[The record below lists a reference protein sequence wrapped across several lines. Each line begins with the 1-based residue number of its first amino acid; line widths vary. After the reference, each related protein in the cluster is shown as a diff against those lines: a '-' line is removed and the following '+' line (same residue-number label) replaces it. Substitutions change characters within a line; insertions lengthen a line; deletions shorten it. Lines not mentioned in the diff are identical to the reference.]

1 MRARNQQNGSG
12 LLPTPI
18 WNRFQRCRALA
29 PPSEAEIAA
38 MVSDFLSQG
47 GAVNRVPNSLR
58 RADYGSAA
66 LSVGGGPRA
75 RSARLRRSDTRVI
88 HSYRTL
94 RELAS

>member
-38 MVSDFLSQG
+38 MVSDFLSRG
-47 GAVNRVPNSLR
+47 GTVNRVPTAYAVPTMAAPLSASAVAPVPEAPAC
-58 RADYGSAA
+58 AD
-66 LSVGGGPRA
+66 PRLGLPTA
-75 RSARLRRSDTRVI
+75 I
-88 HSYRTL
+88 EHCGN
-94 RELAS
+94 